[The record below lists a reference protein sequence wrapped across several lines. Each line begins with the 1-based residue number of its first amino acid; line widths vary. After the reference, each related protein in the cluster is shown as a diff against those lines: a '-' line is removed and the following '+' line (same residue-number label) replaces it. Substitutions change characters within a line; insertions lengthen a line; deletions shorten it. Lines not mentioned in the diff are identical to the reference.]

1 MTEST
6 DSPDRL
12 IKLPLLILDSDLKNS
27 EDTTD

>member
-12 IKLPLLILDSDLKNS
+12 IKLSLLILDSDLKNS
-27 EDTTD
+27 EDTTE